1 MQRLLVPTDFSDNA
15 RNALQYAAD
24 LARELDAEVVLLH
37 AYHIPYVHAEMPA
50 GMYQSAIDDAQ
61 QETEQSLKSVADA
74 VLQPKGLSYRLV
86 GKLGFAVETILS
98 QAEAEQADMIIMG
111 TQGVNGITDIILG
124 SITSSV
130 VDRASLPVL
139 AIPEGYQFSPVKN
152 WVFATNY
159 DASDL
164 PALRHL
170 TTMAAAFGATV
181 CVVHV
186 NSNTHYV
193 EQQQSA
199 SFKHIIQQEINYN
212 NITFEVL
219 EADEVASGIEHYTQT
234 HQVDGLALVK
244 RKRSLLESL
253 FHRSVTT
260 KMGFHSSVPMLAYHE

>member
-111 TQGVNGITDIILG
+111 TQGVNGITDMILG
-124 SITSSV
+124 
-130 VDRASLPVL
+130 
-139 AIPEGYQFSPVKN
+139 
-152 WVFATNY
+152 
-159 DASDL
+159 
-164 PALRHL
+164 
-170 TTMAAAFGATV
+170 MAAAFGATV

>member
-15 RNALQYAAD
+15 RNALQYAGA
-24 LARELDAEVVLLH
+24 LARDLKAEVVLLH

-50 GMYQSAIDDAQ
+50 GMYQSAIDEAQ
-61 QETEQSLKSVADA
+61 QEAEQSLKTLADA
-74 VLQPKGLSYRLV
+74 VLEPEGISYRHV

-98 QAEAEQADMIIMG
+98 QAETEQADMIIMG
-111 TQGVNGITDIILG
+111 TQGANGIADIILG

-130 VDRASLPVL
+130 VDRAALPVL

-164 PALRHL
+164 PALKHL
-170 TTMAAAFGATV
+170 TSIAAVFKATIAV
-181 CVVHV
+181 LHV

-193 EQQQSA
+193 EKQQSA
-199 SFKHIIQQEINYN
+199 SFKHIIQQEINYHA
-212 NITFEVL
+212 ITFEVL
-219 EADEVASGIEHYTQT
+219 GADDVASGIEDYTRT

-244 RKRSLLESL
+244 RKRGLLESL
-253 FHRSVTT
+253 FHKSITT
-260 KMGFHSSVPMLAYHE
+260 KMSFHSQVPVLAYHE